1 MILILFLFNNRNTG
15 KSHVRFRE
23 GNNTIP
29 QVQEVG
35 QGNNNRGN
43 LIRIELNNR
52 GHGGNLQQDNDDEN
66 QDLIID

>member
-1 MILILFLFNNRNTG
+1 M
-15 KSHVRFRE
+15 
-23 GNNTIP
+23 
-29 QVQEVG
+29 QEVG

>member
-1 MILILFLFNNRNTG
+1 
-15 KSHVRFRE
+15 VRFRE

-35 QGNNNRGN
+35 QRNGNRGN
-43 LIRIELNNR
+43 MIRNELNNR
-52 GHGGNLQQDNDDEN
+52 GGGGNFQQANDNEN